1 MLLTIRMGK
10 VLRGLRVFFLVL
22 EKFNFM
28 DYLTSVCLFLL
39 VKL

>member
-10 VLRGLRVFFLVL
+10 VLRGLRVFFVVL

-28 DYLTSVCLFLL
+28 DSTSVCLFLQ